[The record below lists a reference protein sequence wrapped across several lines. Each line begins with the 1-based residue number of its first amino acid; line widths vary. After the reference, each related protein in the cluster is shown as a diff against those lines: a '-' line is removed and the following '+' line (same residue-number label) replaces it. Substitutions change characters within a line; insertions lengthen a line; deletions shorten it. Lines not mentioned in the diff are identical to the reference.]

1 MHIQLL
7 QFSNPILHS
16 SMNIFEMKVNERMKY
31 VVVHCPISTAK
42 RSYVS
47 EKLIRKS

>member
-16 SMNIFEMKVNERMKY
+16 STNILEMKVNERMKY
-31 VVVHCPISTAK
+31 VIVHCPISTAK
-42 RSYVS
+42 
-47 EKLIRKS
+47 KLRK